1 MMPNFRKQRI
11 AGRIVKLSLTLL
23 ILAVNAIVIWRVF
36 FSANIPKEISALAP
50 NEALCEAYAEH
61 GDGLLLRYQEQKSLT
76 YAEHNAGY
84 FGVPEYVFIPEA
96 EQVQLIF
103 RYNDSTL
110 RHLQEDFELTEAPE
124 KALEWFDVT
133 LVKTVDL
140 TPENEEDNRDPATLQ
155 VERFMPSRTVRVE
168 TSLYTYYRLV
178 FDGVVVDELTDGV
191 FLDVYYNGAVDYE
204 QTPYGTLCLYDAKSP
219 WIDTKLSAQDRR
231 ALQDAD

>member
-11 AGRIVKLSLTLL
+11 AGRILKLSLTLL
-23 ILAVNAIVIWRVF
+23 VLAVNAIVIWRVF
-36 FSANIPKEISALAP
+36 FSANIPKAISALIP
-50 NEALCEAYAEH
+50 NEALCEAYEQK
-61 GDGLLLRYQEQKSLT
+61 GDDLILFYQDQKSLT

-110 RHLQEDFELTEAPE
+110 RHLQEDFELAEAPE
-124 KALEWFDVT
+124 KALDWFDVT

-140 TPENEEDNRDPATLQ
+140 TPEDKEDNRDPATLA
-155 VERFMPSRTVRVE
+155 VERIAPSHSERAE

-178 FDGVVVDELTDGV
+178 FEGVTVDELTDGV

-204 QTPYGTLCLYDAKSP
+204 QEPYGTLCLYDYKSP
-219 WIDTKLSAQDRR
+219 WIDAKLSAQDRR
-231 ALQDAD
+231 ALREQD